1 MMIFMKRGKTFADN
15 LRLTFSTITEESGD
29 SQPAKLAATSHNTL
43 SLSHRVQPCLL
54 LEVFAQTSGVP
65 AIHLHLQHIEG
76 TGSTGVTHPTGP
88 TVVFQ
93 CFVLVEGLQNHHLYG
108 NDSGRTSLA
117 IPLQKFDS
125 IYLSVTS

>member
-1 MMIFMKRGKTFADN
+1 MKRGKTFADN

-43 SLSHRVQPCLL
+43 SLSHRVQP
-54 LEVFAQTSGVP
+54 
-65 AIHLHLQHIEG
+65 EG